1 MLGFCVPF
9 VPLIWYPIGKWIDGQ
24 FRPIPTGKKRL
35 AGRIARRA
43 LRMLSILGLLVC
55 LFGFHDWES
64 SESAFDFMPLAWWCT
79 WYLFCSFWGDRR
91 LRRLWLEGDPHEGV
105 NSPSIG

>member
-35 AGRIARRA
+35 AGRIARWA
-43 LRMLSILGLLVC
+43 LRVLSILGLLEC
-55 LFGFHDWES
+55 LFGFHNWES
-64 SESAFDFMPLAWWCT
+64 SDPFEFVPLALWCT
-79 WYLFCSFWGDRR
+79 WYLFCSFWGERR
-91 LRRLWLEGDPHEGV
+91 LRRLWIERNAHEGV
-105 NSPSIG
+105 NSLGIG